1 MSYLDN
7 LNGEQKKAVLHKNG
21 PILIIAGAGAGKTKT
36 ITHRIVN
43 LIKNGVNPSK
53 ILAVTFTNKAANEMR
68 ERVNHLLQNDPELK
82 IPIEYFE
89 RPTIKTFHSLGV
101 MLLKENF
108 QKVNLPKNFTIL
120 DKSDSKKIIKD
131 LLILQGLD
139 PKVHDPAKI
148 VGIISKQ
155 KSKMVDPLEYSNS
168 VQRSEYNK
176 SIISETWIQYEK
188 HLSKIGGVDFDDLL
202 IRAANLLISNRDIRE
217 IYQNKFEYIHIDEY
231 QDTNDVQYEMTKILA
246 EKHQNICVVGD
257 ADQNIYSWRGASI
270 KNIMNFEKDYQ
281 NVTQIILEENYRSTQ
296 NILTAANQIISKN
309 KIRKEKKLFTKNNEG
324 EKIFLYKALDEY
336 DEANFV
342 ISKAKELI
350 NSGIKSDNICVLY
363 RANFQSRVLE
373 EVCLKYNLPHQ
384 IVGTRFFDRKEIKD
398 VIAYIK
404 AAINEKDFTNL
415 NRIINTPTRGIGKAT
430 VLKIHANQEETLTPA
445 VKRKVADFRKLLNDI
460 KIAIEKN
467 KPSEIISMIFTMAG
481 FEKELSDDGD
491 TGQERIQNIKELVSL
506 AKKYDIYE
514 PKIATEKFLEDVSLA
529 TDQDEL
535 EKNDSGVKLMT
546 VHASKGLEFEHVFV
560 TGLESGLFPMERDD
574 EKEEDSEEERRLFYV
589 AITRAKKRLYLSW
602 ANLRTIFGSKN
613 INFPSEFLDDIDP
626 NIIETENYYN
636 SGDSS
641 SGGQKIEYLIDF

>member
-1 MSYLDN
+1 MSYLNN
-7 LNGEQKKAVLHKNG
+7 LNSEQKKAVLHTSG

-43 LIKNGVNPSK
+43 LIKSGVNPEN
-53 ILAVTFTNKAANEMR
+53 ILAVTFTNKAASEMR
-68 ERVNHLLQNDPELK
+68 ERVNHILQNDPDLK
-82 IPIEYFE
+82 IPIEFLE

-108 QKVNLPKNFTIL
+108 NLVNLPKNFTIL

-131 LLILQGLD
+131 ILILQGID

-155 KSKMVDPLEYSNS
+155 KSKMISPVEYSDTIHKN
-168 VQRSEYNK
+168 EYSK
-176 SIISETWIQYEK
+176 SIISEAWIQYEK
-188 HLSKIGGVDFDDLL
+188 HLSKIGGLDFDDLL
-202 IRAANLLISNRDIRE
+202 IHSTNLLIKNSEIRE
-217 IYQNKFEYIHIDEY
+217 KYQNRFKYIHIDEY

-342 ISKAKELI
+342 VSKAKELI
-350 NSGIKSDNICVLY
+350 NSGTNPEQICVLY

-384 IVGTRFFDRKEIKD
+384 IVGTKFFDRKEIKD

-404 AAINEKDFTNL
+404 SAINEKDFTNL
-415 NRIINTPTRGIGKAT
+415 NRIINTPARGIGKAT
-430 VLKIHANQEETLTPA
+430 ILKIQTNQEHTLTPA
-445 VKRKVADFRKLLNDI
+445 VTKKIKDFRNLLQEI
-460 KIAIEKN
+460 KNSTEKN
-467 KPSEIISMIFTMAG
+467 KPSEIISMIFTKAG
-481 FEKELSDDGD
+481 FEKELSQDGE

-506 AKKYDIYE
+506 AKKYDIFE
-514 PKIATEKFLEDVSLA
+514 PKIAIEKFLEDVSLA
-529 TDQDEL
+529 SDQDEL
-535 EKNDSGVKLMT
+535 EKNNAGIKLMT

-560 TGLESGLFPMERDD
+560 TGLEAGLFPMEREN

-602 ANLRTIFGSKN
+602 ANFRTIFGNKN
-613 INFPSEFLDDIDP
+613 INISSEFLDDIDSK
-626 NIIETENYYN
+626 IIETENYFGEQN
-636 SGDSS
+636 GE
-641 SGGQKIEYLIDF
+641 GGQKIEYLIDF